1 MLRFGKD
8 CVLNQFDV
16 AGVAG
21 AGGRRAKLLD
31 EPELEEMFQFRLKT
45 LVIATVVVGS
55 LAAMSRWEL
64 APILAG
70 LGVLFAVFVFAEDI
84 WPRVP
89 R

>member
-1 MLRFGKD
+1 
-8 CVLNQFDV
+8 
-16 AGVAG
+16 
-21 AGGRRAKLLD
+21 
-31 EPELEEMFQFRLKT
+31 MFQFRLKT

-89 R
+89 Q